1 MTHATLSRP
10 MSSGRPTSNPAR
22 SMEMAAVL
30 FAFSLLSLAEGVFA
44 YDFTLSDREFAGWPK
59 WCQEL
64 YVTTDVG
71 RRSPFVARISRDAA
85 ERARTNPQLNGFWHY
100 CAAMVWLERA
110 RAEPDPNRAEY
121 MYRKTID
128 ETSFNYALTPSG
140 HFLRGDMGATLGLA
154 YRGVKEYDKAMEFL
168 EKAIHEE
175 PTHPQSYTAMYL
187 VLRDLGRNDEA
198 REILIRGNEATKGK
212 SAELHYFLGLAY
224 VDAGDAASARKHADQ
239 AYRLGYP
246 LPGLKNKLDR
256 LEAANRAKTE

>member
-1 MTHATLSRP
+1 MPYSTLSRP
-10 MSSGRPTSNPAR
+10 TPSGPTTLAW
-22 SMEMAAVL
+22 SMRMAAVL
-30 FAFSLLSLAEGVFA
+30 FAFSLLSLAKGASA
-44 YDFTLSDREFAGWPK
+44 YGFTLTDREFAGWPR

-64 YVTTDVG
+64 YVATGVG
-71 RRSPFVARISRDAA
+71 RTTQFATRISPDAA
-85 ERARTNPQLNGFWHY
+85 QRAAKNPQLNGFWHY
-100 CAAMVWLERA
+100 CAGMVWLERA
-110 RAEPDPNRAEY
+110 RAEPDPGRADY

-154 YRGVKEYDKAMEFL
+154 YRGVREYDKAMEFL
-168 EKAIHEE
+168 EKAIREE
-175 PTHPQSYTAMYL
+175 PAHPQSYTAMYL